1 MDAQKGAIY
10 GRISRDIV
18 LAVRNGG
25 STDPNL
31 NLQLASVLR
40 RAKEQG
46 IPKDNI
52 ERALAK
58 AEGGKER
65 AGETLIYEALVH
77 NSVGLIM

>member
-1 MDAQKGAIY
+1 
-10 GRISRDIV
+10 
-18 LAVRNGG
+18 
-25 STDPNL
+25 
-31 NLQLASVLR
+31 LQLASILR

-52 ERALAK
+52 ERALAKVYFVESRHFPFLGFDK